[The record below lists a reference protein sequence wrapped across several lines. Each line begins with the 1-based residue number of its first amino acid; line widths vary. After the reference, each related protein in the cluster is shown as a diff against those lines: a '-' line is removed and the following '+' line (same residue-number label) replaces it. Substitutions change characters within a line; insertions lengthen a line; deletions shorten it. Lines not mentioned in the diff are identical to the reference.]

1 MDMTFNTF
9 LRHMREGFKNIFR
22 NGWMSVASITSIIVS
37 LLILGVFIMLVLNV
51 NSLADQADSQVE
63 VNVFLELNVDQSM
76 RETLQ
81 KEIAAMPEI
90 SKTTFV
96 TKAQGLEELR
106 KDLGDSGKD
115 LLEGFDKD
123 SNPLPDKIVVEVIEP
138 TTVPFVAEK
147 IEKLNTEHPEKPIL
161 KVRYGK
167 GTVETLFTITKL
179 IRNVGFIFVAG
190 LAIMSMFLISNTIRV
205 TILARR
211 REISIMKLVGATNF
225 FIRWP
230 FFIEGALIGLIG
242 SLITVGILFTG
253 YQRLLTAVQGDIA
266 LNMLKLMPLEG
277 IWIQLSALLII
288 LGMLVGII
296 GSTLSMRKFLK
307 V

>member
-1 MDMTFNTF
+1 MTFNTF

-22 NGWMSVASITSIIVS
+22 NGWMSIASITSIIVS

-63 VNVFLELNVDQSM
+63 INVFLELNVDQNM

-90 SKTTFV
+90 SKTSFV

-106 KDLGDSGKD
+106 KDLGDSGKE

-147 IEKLNTEHPEKPIL
+147 IEKLNTLHPEKPIL

-277 IWIQLSALLII
+277 IWIQLSALLVI

>member
-1 MDMTFNTF
+1 MTFNTF

-106 KDLGDSGKD
+106 KDLGDSGKE

-123 SNPLPDKIVVEVIEP
+123 NNPLPDKIVVEVIEP
-138 TTVPFVAEK
+138 TTVPFVAGK
-147 IEKLNTEHPEKPIL
+147 IEKLNTLHPEKPIL

-167 GTVETLFTITKL
+167 GTVETLFTITRL

-242 SLITVGILFTG
+242 SLITIGILFTG
-253 YQRLLTAVQGDIA
+253 YQRLLSAVQEDIA
-266 LNMLKLMPLEG
+266 LNMLKLIPLGG

>member
-1 MDMTFNTF
+1 MTFNTF

-22 NGWMSVASITSIIVS
+22 NGWMSVASVTSIIVS

-147 IEKLNTEHPEKPIL
+147 IEKLNTLHPEKPIL

-277 IWIQLSALLII
+277 IWIQLSALLVI
-288 LGMLVGII
+288 LGMLVGIV

>member
-1 MDMTFNTF
+1 MTFNTF
-9 LRHMREGFKNIFR
+9 LRHVREGFKNIFR
-22 NGWMSVASITSIIVS
+22 NGWMSVASVTSIIVS

-63 VNVFLELNVDQSM
+63 VNVFLELNVEQNM

-106 KDLGDSGKD
+106 KDLGDSGKE

-147 IEKLNTEHPEKPIL
+147 IEKLNTLHPEKPIL

-211 REISIMKLVGATNF
+211 REIGIMKLVGATNF
-225 FIRWP
+225 LYAGRFLSK
-230 FFIEGALIGLIG
+230 A
-242 SLITVGILFTG
+242 
-253 YQRLLTAVQGDIA
+253 RLLV
-266 LNMLKLMPLEG
+266 LLVPL
-277 IWIQLSALLII
+277 LL
-288 LGMLVGII
+288 
-296 GSTLSMRKFLK
+296 
-307 V
+307 

>member
-1 MDMTFNTF
+1 MTFNTF

-147 IEKLNTEHPEKPIL
+147 IEKLNTMHPEKPIL

>member
-1 MDMTFNTF
+1 MTFNTF

-147 IEKLNTEHPEKPIL
+147 IEKLNTVHPEKPIL

>member
-1 MDMTFNTF
+1 MTFNTF
-9 LRHMREGFKNIFR
+9 LRHLREGFKNIFR
-22 NGWMSVASITSIIVS
+22 NGWMSVASVTSIVVS

-63 VNVFLELNVDQSM
+63 VNVFLELNVEQSM

-90 SKTTFV
+90 SKATFI

-106 KDLGDSGKD
+106 KDLGDSGKE

-147 IEKLNTEHPEKPIL
+147 IEKLNTIHPEKPIL

-179 IRNVGFIFVAG
+179 IRNVGFVFVAG
-190 LAIMSMFLISNTIRV
+190 LGLMSMFLISNTIRV

-211 REISIMKLVGATNF
+211 REIGIMKLVGATNF

-230 FFIEGALIGLIG
+230 FFIEGALIGLMG
-242 SLITVGILFTG
+242 SVITLGILFAG

-266 LNMLKLMPLEG
+266 LNMLKLMPLQG
-277 IWIQLSALLII
+277 VWIQLSALLII
-288 LGMLVGII
+288 LGMLVGIV

>member
-1 MDMTFNTF
+1 MTFNTF

-51 NSLADQADSQVE
+51 NSLADQADSKVE

-90 SKTTFV
+90 SKTSFV

-147 IEKLNTEHPEKPIL
+147 IEKLNTLHPEKPIL

-211 REISIMKLVGATNF
+211 REIGIMKLVGATNF

-266 LNMLKLMPLEG
+266 LNMLKLMPLGG
-277 IWIQLSALLII
+277 IWIQLSALLVI
-288 LGMLVGII
+288 LGMLVGIV

>member
-1 MDMTFNTF
+1 MTFNTF
-9 LRHMREGFKNIFR
+9 LRHLREGFKNIFR
-22 NGWMSVASITSIIVS
+22 NGWMSVASVTSIVVS

-63 VNVFLELNVDQSM
+63 VNVFLELNVEQNM

-90 SKTTFV
+90 SKTTFI

-106 KDLGDSGKD
+106 KDLGDSGKE

-147 IEKLNTEHPEKPIL
+147 IEKLNTIHPEKPIL

-179 IRNVGFIFVAG
+179 IRNVGFVFVAG
-190 LAIMSMFLISNTIRV
+190 LGLMSMFLISNTIRV

-211 REISIMKLVGATNF
+211 REIGIMKLVGATNF

-230 FFIEGALIGLIG
+230 FFIEGALIGLMG
-242 SLITVGILFTG
+242 SVITVGILFAG

-266 LNMLKLMPLEG
+266 LNMLKLMPLQG
-277 IWIQLSALLII
+277 VWIQLSALLII
-288 LGMLVGII
+288 LGMLVGIV

>member
-1 MDMTFNTF
+1 MTFNTF
-9 LRHMREGFKNIFR
+9 LRHVREGFKNIFR
-22 NGWMSVASITSIIVS
+22 NGWMSVASVTSIIVS

-63 VNVFLELNVDQSM
+63 VNVFLELNVEQNM

-106 KDLGDSGKD
+106 KDLGDSGKEP
-115 LLEGFDKD
+115 LEGFDKD

-147 IEKLNTEHPEKPIL
+147 IEKLNTLHPEKPIL

-211 REISIMKLVGATNF
+211 REIGIMKLVGATNF

-288 LGMLVGII
+288 LGMLVGIV

>member
-1 MDMTFNTF
+1 MTFNTF
-9 LRHMREGFKNIFR
+9 LRHLREGFKNIFR
-22 NGWMSVASITSIIVS
+22 NGWMSVASVTSIVVS

-63 VNVFLELNVDQSM
+63 VNVFLELNVEQNM

-90 SKTTFV
+90 SKTTFI

-106 KDLGDSGKD
+106 KDLGDSGKE

-147 IEKLNTEHPEKPIL
+147 IEKLNTIHPEKPIL

-190 LAIMSMFLISNTIRV
+190 LGLMSMFLISNTIRV

-211 REISIMKLVGATNF
+211 REIGIMKLVGATNF

-230 FFIEGALIGLIG
+230 FFIEGALIGLMG
-242 SLITVGILFTG
+242 SVITVGILFAG

-266 LNMLKLMPLEG
+266 LNMLKLMPLQG
-277 IWIQLSALLII
+277 VWIQLSALLII
-288 LGMLVGII
+288 LGMLVGIV

>member
-1 MDMTFNTF
+1 MTFNTF
-9 LRHMREGFKNIFR
+9 LRHLREGFKNIFR
-22 NGWMSVASITSIIVS
+22 NGWMSVASVTSIVVS

-63 VNVFLELNVDQSM
+63 VNVFLELNVEQNM

-90 SKTTFV
+90 SKTTFI

-106 KDLGDSGKD
+106 KDLGDSGKE

-147 IEKLNTEHPEKPIL
+147 IEKLNTIHPEKPIL

-179 IRNVGFIFVAG
+179 IRNVGFVFVAG
-190 LAIMSMFLISNTIRV
+190 LGLMSMFLISNTIRV

-211 REISIMKLVGATNF
+211 REIGIMKLVGATNF
-225 FIRWP
+225 FIRLP
-230 FFIEGALIGLIG
+230 FFIEGALIGLMG
-242 SLITVGILFTG
+242 SVITVGILFAG

-266 LNMLKLMPLEG
+266 LNMLKLMPLQG
-277 IWIQLSALLII
+277 VWIQLSALLII
-288 LGMLVGII
+288 LGMLVGIV

>member
-1 MDMTFNTF
+1 MTFNTF
-9 LRHMREGFKNIFR
+9 LRHLREGFKNIFR
-22 NGWMSVASITSIIVS
+22 NGWMSVASVTSIVVS

-63 VNVFLELNVDQSM
+63 VNVFLELNVEQNM

-90 SKTTFV
+90 SKTTFI

-106 KDLGDSGKD
+106 KDLGDSGKE

-147 IEKLNTEHPEKPIL
+147 IEKLNTIHPEKPIL

-190 LAIMSMFLISNTIRV
+190 LGLMSMFLISNTIRV

-211 REISIMKLVGATNF
+211 REIGIMKLVGATNF

-230 FFIEGALIGLIG
+230 FFIEGALIGLMG
-242 SLITVGILFTG
+242 SVITVGILFAG
-253 YQRLLTAVQGDIA
+253 YQRLLTAIQGDIA
-266 LNMLKLMPLEG
+266 LNMLKLMPLQG
-277 IWIQLSALLII
+277 VWIQLSALLII
-288 LGMLVGII
+288 LGMLVGIV

>member
-1 MDMTFNTF
+1 
-9 LRHMREGFKNIFR
+9 
-22 NGWMSVASITSIIVS
+22 MSVASVTSIIVS

-63 VNVFLELNVDQSM
+63 VNVFLELNVEQNM

-106 KDLGDSGKD
+106 KDLGDSGKE

-147 IEKLNTEHPEKPIL
+147 IEKLNTLHPEKPIL

-211 REISIMKLVGATNF
+211 REIGIMKLVGATNF

-288 LGMLVGII
+288 LGMLVGIV

>member
-1 MDMTFNTF
+1 MTFNTF

-51 NSLADQADSQVE
+51 NSLADQADSKVE

-90 SKTTFV
+90 SKTSFV

-115 LLEGFDKD
+115 LLDGFDKD

-147 IEKLNTEHPEKPIL
+147 IEKLNTLHPEKPIL

-211 REISIMKLVGATNF
+211 REIGIMKLVGATNF

-277 IWIQLSALLII
+277 IWIQLSALLVI
-288 LGMLVGII
+288 LGMLVGIV

>member
-1 MDMTFNTF
+1 MTFNTF
-9 LRHMREGFKNIFR
+9 LRHVREGFKNIFR

-63 VNVFLELNVDQSM
+63 VNVFLELNVEQNM

-106 KDLGDSGKD
+106 KDLGDSGKE

-147 IEKLNTEHPEKPIL
+147 IEKLNTLHPEKPIL

-211 REISIMKLVGATNF
+211 REIGIMKLVGATNF

-288 LGMLVGII
+288 LGMLVGIV

>member
-1 MDMTFNTF
+1 MTFNTF
-9 LRHMREGFKNIFR
+9 LRHLREGFKNIFR
-22 NGWMSVASITSIIVS
+22 NGWMSVASVTSIVVS

-63 VNVFLELNVDQSM
+63 VNVFLELNVEQSM

-90 SKTTFV
+90 SKATFI

-106 KDLGDSGKD
+106 KDLGDSGKE

-147 IEKLNTEHPEKPIL
+147 IEKLNTIHPEKPIL

-179 IRNVGFIFVAG
+179 IRNVGFVFVAG
-190 LAIMSMFLISNTIRV
+190 LGLMSMFLISNTIRV

-211 REISIMKLVGATNF
+211 KEIGIMKLVGATNF

-230 FFIEGALIGLIG
+230 FFIEGALIGLMG
-242 SLITVGILFTG
+242 SVITLGILFAG

-266 LNMLKLMPLEG
+266 LNMLKLMPLQG
-277 IWIQLSALLII
+277 VWIQLSALLII
-288 LGMLVGII
+288 LGMLVGIV

>member
-1 MDMTFNTF
+1 MTFNTF
-9 LRHMREGFKNIFR
+9 LRHLREGFKNIFR
-22 NGWMSVASITSIIVS
+22 NGWMSVASVTSIVVS

-63 VNVFLELNVDQSM
+63 VNVFLELNVEQNM

-90 SKTTFV
+90 SKTTFI

-106 KDLGDSGKD
+106 KDLGDSGKE

-147 IEKLNTEHPEKPIL
+147 IEKLNTIHPEKPIL

-179 IRNVGFIFVAG
+179 IRNVGFVFVAG
-190 LAIMSMFLISNTIRV
+190 LGLMSMFLISNTIRV

-211 REISIMKLVGATNF
+211 KEIGIMKLVGATNF

-230 FFIEGALIGLIG
+230 FFIEGALIGLMG
-242 SLITVGILFTG
+242 SVITVGILFAG

-266 LNMLKLMPLEG
+266 LNMLKLMPLQSV
-277 IWIQLSALLII
+277 WIQLSALLII
-288 LGMLVGII
+288 LGMLVGIV

>member
-1 MDMTFNTF
+1 
-9 LRHMREGFKNIFR
+9 
-22 NGWMSVASITSIIVS
+22 
-37 LLILGVFIMLVLNV
+37 MLVLNV

-63 VNVFLELNVDQSM
+63 VNVFLELNVEQNM

-106 KDLGDSGKD
+106 KDLGDSGKE

-147 IEKLNTEHPEKPIL
+147 IEKLNTLHPEKPIL

-211 REISIMKLVGATNF
+211 REIGIMKLVGATNF

-288 LGMLVGII
+288 LGMLVGIV

>member
-1 MDMTFNTF
+1 MTFNTF
-9 LRHMREGFKNIFR
+9 LRHVREGFKNIFR
-22 NGWMSVASITSIIVS
+22 NGWMSVASVTSIIVS

-63 VNVFLELNVDQSM
+63 VNVFLELNVEQNM

-106 KDLGDSGKD
+106 KDLGDSGKE

-147 IEKLNTEHPEKPIL
+147 IEKLNTLHPEKPIL

-211 REISIMKLVGATNF
+211 REIGIMKLVGATNF

-277 IWIQLSALLII
+277 VWIQLSALLII
-288 LGMLVGII
+288 LGMLVGIV